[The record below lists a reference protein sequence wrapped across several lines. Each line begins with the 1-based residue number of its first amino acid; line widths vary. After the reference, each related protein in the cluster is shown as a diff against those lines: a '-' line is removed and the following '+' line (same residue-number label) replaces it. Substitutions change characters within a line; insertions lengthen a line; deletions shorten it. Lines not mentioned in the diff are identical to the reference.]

1 METKTARA
9 FKLISNSGS
18 VEKPQPFTPTN
29 GVQQS
34 LFPLRNPRSAF
45 FVSLPDVDHV
55 EFVQLLKNSGPAVIV
70 ELRKI
75 PRFDIGPLNRRSIF
89 DLFRQQGDIYL
100 DFGTEQFEKS
110 NPHDVASSIEK
121 RLQDHLAKQR
131 PILFLTS
138 SAQNPPSLSQSIL
151 DWLRKSSEPWE
162 VYEVPQ
168 HVPRRVAGM

>member
-1 METKTARA
+1 MESKTARD
-9 FKLISNSGS
+9 FKVISNSGS
-18 VEKPQPFTPTN
+18 AEKAQPFAPTN

-45 FVSLPDVDHV
+45 FVSLPDVDHN

-89 DLFRQQGDIYL
+89 DLFREQGDIYL

-110 NPHDVASSIEK
+110 NPHDMALSIE
-121 RLQDHLAKQR
+121 RGLQNHLTKQR

-138 SAQNPPSLSQSIL
+138 SSQNPPSLSKSIL

-162 VYEVPQ
+162 IYEVPHHSSQ
-168 HVPRRVAGM
+168 IAV